1 MNPRTVAAGLLLG
14 MAGGVFG
21 GMFGVGGG
29 LVMVPG
35 MVLLMATPQHR
46 AHATSVAAIV
56 AASTAAVVPLA
67 LEAQVDWAA
76 AGLVL
81 LGATT
86 GAAAG
91 ARLIARVPEVWL
103 ARAFVLV
110 VVVSAVR
117 MALAGEDAGP
127 EGIRPAL
134 DALTAVAMVAVGLA
148 AGALAA
154 MLGIGGGIVFVPA
167 LVTLFGFGQ
176 HAAQAT
182 SLAVIAPT
190 TAVAAWIHARAGR
203 VDWPRALALGAGGL
217 VGGALGGWSAIQVDG
232 LLLRRLFAGVL
243 VLVAYRMLAGTRRRA
258 ATGTA
263 AGSSP
268 G

>member
-1 MNPRTVAAGLLLG
+1 MQRFAAGAALG
-14 MAGGVFG
+14 LAGGVFG

-35 MVLLMATPQHR
+35 MVLLMAVPQHR

-56 AASTAAVVPLA
+56 ASATAAVVPLA
-67 LEAQVDWAA
+67 LDGQVHWQV
-76 AGLVL
+76 AGLL
-81 LGATT
+81 LAGGMA

-91 ARLIARVPEVWL
+91 ARLISRIPERWL
-103 ARAFVLV
+103 AAAFV
-110 VVVSAVR
+110 VVVVAAAVR
-117 MALAGEDAGP
+117 MGLGGGGTDGPAALPTIGPLDGAG
-127 EGIRPAL
+127 L
-134 DALTAVAMVAVGLA
+134 VSVGLV
-148 AGALAA
+148 AGSLAA

-190 TAVAAWIHARAGR
+190 TAIAAWVHARAGR
-203 VDWPRALALGAGGL
+203 VDRERAVALSAGALA
-217 VGGALGGWSAIQVDG
+217 GGALGAWSALSVDG
-232 LLLRRLFAGVL
+232 LVLRRLFAGVL
-243 VLVAYRMLAGTRRRA
+243 VVVAARMIRRSSGREAPAEGT
-258 ATGTA
+258 
-263 AGSSP
+263 P